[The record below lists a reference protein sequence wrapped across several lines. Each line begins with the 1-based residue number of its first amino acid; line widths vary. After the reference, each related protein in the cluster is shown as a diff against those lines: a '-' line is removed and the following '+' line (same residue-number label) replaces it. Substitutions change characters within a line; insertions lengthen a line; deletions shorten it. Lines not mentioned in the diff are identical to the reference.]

1 MHLILSVI
9 AFPLIVTLLLWNEML
24 LNRKKIKNK
33 LHQHQ
38 AEKLDVDMPSRLQYM
53 LHRNRMR
60 AAIWVCKKQ
69 AVRSKSACL

>member
-1 MHLILSVI
+1 
-9 AFPLIVTLLLWNEML
+9 ML